1 MRGGND
7 AQDGSPRLFSARR
20 TTVRWIV
27 SGSREVRTRASGEP
41 RSLELVLEYGNVS
54 GSDLWEMVI
63 PCDTPRCVRIRL

>member
-7 AQDGSPRLFSARR
+7 AQGGSPRLFSARR
-20 TTVRWIV
+20 TTVRRIV
-27 SGSREVRTRASGEP
+27 MAGVATRVRLASP
-41 RSLELVLEYGNVS
+41 TRSLELVLECGNVS

>member
-1 MRGGND
+1 MRWGND
-7 AQDGSPRLFSARR
+7 AQGGSPRLFSARR
-20 TTVRWIV
+20 TLVLSIVRVAV
-27 SGSREVRTRASGEP
+27 SYAGRGTLAT